1 MIITKCDLCKKKI
14 TGEPVI
20 AGTGLLS
27 RVELCEKC
35 GVPILKFLRKY
46 KFIERKKLT
55 KKLTKNQNRL
65 KLK

>member
-20 AGTGLLS
+20 AGTGFLS

-46 KFIERKKLT
+46 KFIE
-55 KKLTKNQNRL
+55 
-65 KLK
+65 